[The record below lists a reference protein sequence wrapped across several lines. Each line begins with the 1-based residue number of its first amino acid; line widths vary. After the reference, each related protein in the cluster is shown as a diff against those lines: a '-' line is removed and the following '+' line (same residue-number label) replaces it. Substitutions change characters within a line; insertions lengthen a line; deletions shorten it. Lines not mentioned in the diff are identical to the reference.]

1 MENDG
6 VDTFYSVKQFGSYAN
21 QSLSKG
27 LILAAFL
34 LKKDILCDIRDRNL
48 IIIKI
53 NNNSFYPALCCSD
66 FLF

>member
-6 VDTFYSVKQFGSYAN
+6 VNTFYSVKQFGFYAN

-27 LILAAFL
+27 LILARFL
-34 LKKDILCDIRDRNL
+34 LKKYFCDIRDRNL
-48 IIIKI
+48 LITKI
-53 NNNSFYPALCCSD
+53 NDNSFYPVLCCSD

>member
-6 VDTFYSVKQFGSYAN
+6 VDTFYSVRQFGSYAN

-34 LKKDILCDIRDRNL
+34 LKKDFFAIFAIEICLL
-48 IIIKI
+48 
-53 NNNSFYPALCCSD
+53 
-66 FLF
+66 